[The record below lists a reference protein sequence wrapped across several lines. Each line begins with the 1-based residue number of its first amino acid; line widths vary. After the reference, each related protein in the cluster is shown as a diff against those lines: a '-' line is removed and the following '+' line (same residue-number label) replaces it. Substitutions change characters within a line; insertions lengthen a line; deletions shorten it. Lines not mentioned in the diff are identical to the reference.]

1 MYFVSSNDHKFKE
14 VKELLSEFTSTR
26 LIIEHKKLKLEEI
39 QSSSLA
45 EVAKAKANHA
55 FDVLRNEV
63 LVEDDGLFIE
73 ALNGFPGVYS
83 SFAFETLG
91 NSGILDLLKNKKSKR
106 ATFKSLFAYYDG
118 KNMKTFSGQVN
129 GLVSEQKSEGGWG
142 FDPIFVPE
150 NMDIS
155 FAQMDLSLKNR
166 YSHRKLALKK
176 FYPWYIIYNKQFR
189 GL

>member
-1 MYFVSSNDHKFKE
+1 
-14 VKELLSEFTSTR
+14 
-26 LIIEHKKLKLEEI
+26 
-39 QSSSLA
+39 
-45 EVAKAKANHA
+45 
-55 FDVLRNEV
+55 
-63 LVEDDGLFIE
+63 
-73 ALNGFPGVYS
+73 
-83 SFAFETLG
+83 
-91 NSGILDLLKNKKSKR
+91 
-106 ATFKSLFAYYDG
+106 
-118 KNMKTFSGQVN
+118 MKTFSGQVN